1 MGVSNIYI
9 SLVIK
14 YLGGEIDEVQKKKL
28 FEWVYATP
36 ANEKLFYNLKDIWET
51 ARYESITR
59 NTQTDK
65 EWDKFISKAIK
76 EETKSYNRRL
86 VTMQVVKKVLQIAA
100 IIIITFG
107 IGFYTK
113 NLIPQSQEYTTLNV
127 PYGAKTQLELADGS
141 KIWVNSG
148 SKLTYP
154 TKLNEKEVNIFLEGE
169 AYFDIVKDK
178 SRKLNVKTS
187 TISIQVIG
195 TAFNVKS
202 YENEDI
208 VETTLVRGEISILG
222 KVGNKSIN
230 HAVVLKP
237 NQQATLVKGKQN
249 IQVNEVQD
257 EASNVIPD
265 KVDTKIKPIQP
276 ALTIN
281 EEVDVIDFT
290 SWKNNKLVFKSE
302 RFEDLAIKIE
312 RWYNVRVI
320 WKDEELKNT
329 LYTGV
334 FEKETIEQALHA
346 LSLSSPFKYQITKNE
361 ITITKD

>member
-1 MGVSNIYI
+1 MDVSNEYI
-9 SLVIK
+9 SLVVK
-14 YLGGEIDEVQKKKL
+14 YLGGEISEAESKKL
-28 FEWVYATP
+28 FEWVYNDT
-36 ANEKLFYNLKDIWET
+36 ANEKLFYSLKDIWET
-51 ARYESITR
+51 ARYESITK
-59 NTQTDK
+59 NAQTDE

-76 EETKSYNRRL
+76 AETKNHSRRL
-86 VTMQVVKKVLQIAA
+86 VTMRVVKRTLQIAA

-107 IGFYTK
+107 VGFFTQ
-113 NLIPQSQEYTTLNV
+113 NLIPEKQEYTTLNV

-154 TKLNEKEVNIFLEGE
+154 TKLNGKEVNIFLEGE

-187 TISIQVIG
+187 TISIEVLG

-202 YENEDI
+202 YANEDI

-222 KVGNKSIN
+222 KVGNKSIEQ
-230 HAVVLKP
+230 AVILRP

-249 IQVNEVQD
+249 IQLNEVKD
-257 EASNVIPD
+257 EASKVPD
-265 KVDTKIKPIQP
+265 KVEAKIKSSQP

-281 EEVDVIDFT
+281 EKVDVIDFT
-290 SWKNNKLVFKSE
+290 SWKNNKLIFKSE
-302 RFEDLAIKIE
+302 RFEDLAVEIE
-312 RWYNVRVI
+312 RWYNVKVL

-361 ITITKD
+361 ITIKK